1 MAPLPESF
9 PETLDEQQ
17 LAAASNIVRHQM
29 SDDAQHAALAQLLQ
43 KMAEQW
49 RSGKVVKAEQ
59 LLADCPQIS
68 ADQEAA
74 VRVIYE
80 EFCLR
85 EERGETPDTTEFYG
99 RFPQWHDA
107 LAVVLECHHL
117 LRGEP
122 EPPTFPAAGQSL
134 GELRLISELGRG
146 ALGRVF
152 LASQPTLS
160 DRLLAVKVTARTGQE
175 HLSLAR
181 LQHTHIVP
189 LYSIQD
195 FPESNLRA
203 MCMPYLGGS
212 TWSAILQALHSQ
224 PMHRRSGQK
233 IVNHLVQ
240 TRPAGAPELVGVGP
254 ALSFLSRST
263 YVEAVCWIGSCL
275 ADALHYAH
283 QRGLVH
289 LDIKPSNVL
298 LTADGQPMLLDF
310 HVACEIERL
319 EDQTVDRLGGTRGYM
334 SPEQSAA
341 AEAFKRGA
349 PIPRMLDGRSDIYSL
364 GVLLFESLA
373 GELPAGDPG
382 RGRSRLRESHPQVSR
397 GLEDIICKCLAPAA
411 KDRYRD
417 AGQLAADLRLHLAS
431 LPLRGVPN
439 RSLVERIKKWRKRRP
454 YAMPVLFAAAL
465 AAIIIGSVGALNYA
479 QQIQLANTTL
489 AQSQHELDQKE
500 FEAAKD
506 HAQLVLDALTW
517 IPWRTDLKTRAK
529 QQLVATQR
537 AKAVAGLHNLVEKLR
552 FYDYQPLGDHELA
565 RLAAGCGELWES
577 RSALVDGNEFS
588 ANKDKADGH
597 VEQLRQDLLDL
608 AILSARLDLHLTP
621 REKIDQARH
630 KAIERLDEARQTCGD
645 SPVLEIAR
653 RDYDLPEEPKGEV
666 PIDSLPEAKTAW
678 EHYVVGRWLMHHHAL
693 TEARSHFE
701 GAIVEAE
708 VERRQLERAGKK
720 PAMAPGIFWAY
731 FQLARADFELG
742 RFDDALTSAKI
753 CLALEPRAESY
764 YNRAVCYQALGH
776 AEEALS
782 DFREALELDP
792 TLAPA
797 LLARAT
803 LWARMERYSEAKTD
817 LDAAILCGSPRS
829 EVYYQL
835 ALLSLA
841 QLNSATAGDWL
852 RKSLLEDP
860 SNAAAMA
867 LQSKI
872 FAASR

>member
-17 LAAASNIVRHQM
+17 LAAASSVVRHQK
-29 SDDAQHAALAQLLQ
+29 SDEAQHAALAQLLQ
-43 KMAEQW
+43 KMADQW

-59 LLADCPQIS
+59 LLADFPQIS

-122 EPPTFPAAGQSL
+122 EPPRFPAAGQSL
-134 GELRLISELGRG
+134 GELQLISELGRG

-212 TWSAILQALHSQ
+212 TWSAVLQALHTQ

-254 ALSFLSRST
+254 ALSFLGRST

-275 ADALHYAH
+275 ADALNYAH

-310 HVACEIERL
+310 HIACEIERL

-349 PIPRMLDGRSDIYSL
+349 PIPKTLNGRSDIYSL

-373 GELPAGDPG
+373 GELPTGDPVRW
-382 RGRSRLRESHPQVSR
+382 RGRLRQSNPQVSR
-397 GLEDIICKCLAPAA
+397 GLEDIVCKCLAPAA

-439 RSLVERIKKWRKRRP
+439 RSPIERLKKWRRRKP
-454 YAMPVLFAAAL
+454 YAMWILAAAAL
-465 AAIIIGSVGALNYA
+465 AGITIVSVGTLNYG

-489 AQSQHELDQKE
+489 AQSQHELDLND
-500 FEAAKD
+500 FAAAKD

-517 IPWRTDLKTRAK
+517 IPWRTDLKNRAK
-529 QQLVATQR
+529 QQLVAVQR
-537 AKAVAGLHNLVEKLR
+537 AKAVAELHELVEKLR
-552 FYDYQPLGDHELA
+552 FYDYQPLGDRKLAELA
-565 RLAAGCGELWES
+565 PGCRDLWQL
-577 RSALVDGNEFS
+577 RSALLGGETFTATDGKRD
-588 ANKDKADGH
+588 ARA
-597 VEQLRQDLLDL
+597 EQLRQDLLDL
-608 AILSARLDLHLTP
+608 AILSARLDVHLAP
-621 REKIDQARH
+621 QEKIDQARRQ
-630 KAIERLDEARQTCGD
+630 AIERLDEARETCGD
-645 SPVLEIAR
+645 SPVLELAR
-653 RDYDLPEEPKGEV
+653 RDYDLGEQPNGEV
-666 PIDSLPEAKTAW
+666 SIDSLPPAKTAW

-693 TEARSHFE
+693 TDAHSHFE
-701 GAIVEAE
+701 AALN
-708 VERRQLERAGKK
+708 R
-720 PAMAPGIFWAY
+720 APGNFWAY

-764 YNRAVCYQALGH
+764 YNRAVCYEAMGH
-776 AEEALS
+776 TEEALN
-782 DFREALELDP
+782 DFNEALKLDR

-797 LLARAT
+797 LFARGT
-803 LWARMERYSEAKTD
+803 LRARMEHYPEAKTD
-817 LDAAILCGSPRS
+817 LEAALVCGSPAS
-829 EVYYQL
+829 EVCYQM
-835 ALLSLA
+835 ALLNLA
-841 QLNSATAGDWL
+841 QHNSAAANDWL
-852 RKSLLEDP
+852 RKALLEDP
-860 SNAAAMA
+860 SNAAATT
-867 LQSKI
+867 LQSKMS
-872 FAASR
+872 AASR

>member
-9 PETLDEQQ
+9 SETLDEQQ
-17 LAAASNIVRHQM
+17 LAAASIVGRQV
-29 SDDAQHAALAQLLQ
+29 SDDAQHAALAQLLE
-43 KMAEQW
+43 KMADQW
-49 RSGKVVKAEQ
+49 RSGKIVKAEQ
-59 LLADCPQIS
+59 LLADFPQIR

-117 LRGEP
+117 LRSEP
-122 EPPTFPAAGQSL
+122 AAPQFPSAGQSL
-134 GELRLISELGRG
+134 GELELISELGRG

-212 TWSAILQALHSQ
+212 TWSAVLQALHSQ

-254 ALSFLSRST
+254 ALSFLGRST
-263 YVEAVCWIGSCL
+263 YVETVCWIGSCL
-275 ADALHYAH
+275 ADALNYAH

-310 HVACEIERL
+310 HIACEIERL

-341 AEAFKRGA
+341 AEAFKRGT
-349 PIPRMLDGRSDIYSL
+349 PIPKMLDGRSDIYSL

-373 GELPAGDPG
+373 GELPTGDPV
-382 RGRSRLRESHPQVSR
+382 RLRSRLRQSNPQVSR
-397 GLEDIICKCLAPAA
+397 GLEDIVSKCLAPAA

-454 YAMPVLFAAAL
+454 YAMPILFAAAL
-465 AAIIIGSVGALNYA
+465 ATVIIGGVGVLNYG

-489 AQSQHELDQKE
+489 AQSQQELGHGD
-500 FEAAKD
+500 FTAARA
-506 HAQLVLDALTW
+506 HAQLAWDALTW
-517 IPWRTDLKTRAK
+517 IPWRTDLKNRAK
-529 QQLVATQR
+529 QQLVAVQR
-537 AKAVAGLHNLVEKLR
+537 AKAVGELHELVEQLR
-552 FYDYQPLGDHELA
+552 FYDYQPLDDRKLGELA
-565 RLAAGCGELWES
+565 PGCRDLWQL
-577 RSALVDGNEFS
+577 RSVLVAGNELP
-588 ANKDKADGH
+588 ANKGKADPN

-608 AILSARLDLHLTP
+608 AILSARLDVHLAP
-621 REKIDQARH
+621 REKIDQALRQ
-630 KAIERLDEARQTCGD
+630 AIERLDEARQTCGD

-653 RDYDLPEEPKGEV
+653 RDYDFTEQTTGEV
-666 PIDSLPEAKTAW
+666 SIAALPTAKTAW
-678 EHYVVGRWLMHHHAL
+678 EDYVIGRWLMHHHAL
-693 TEARSHFE
+693 ADARSHFE
-701 GAIVEAE
+701 AAVG
-708 VERRQLERAGKK
+708 R
-720 PAMAPGIFWAY
+720 APGDFWAY

-742 RFDDALTSAKI
+742 HFDDALTSAKI
-753 CLALEPRAESY
+753 CLALAPRAESY
-764 YNRAVCYQALGH
+764 YNRAVCYQALGRT
-776 AEEALS
+776 EEALS
-782 DFREALELDP
+782 DFNEALRLAP

-797 LLARAT
+797 WLARGT
-803 LWARMERYSEAKTD
+803 LRSRMERYSEAKTD
-817 LDAAILCGSPRS
+817 LDVALDNGSPRS
-829 EVYYQL
+829 EVYYQM
-835 ALLSLA
+835 ALMNLS
-841 QLNSATAGDWL
+841 QHNSAAAGDWL

-860 SNAAAMA
+860 SNAAAIA
-867 LQSKI
+867 LQSRI
-872 FAASR
+872 SAASR

>member
-17 LAAASNIVRHQM
+17 LAAASSIVRQQM

-43 KMAEQW
+43 KMADQW

-59 LLADCPQIS
+59 LLADIPQIA

-85 EERGETPDTTEFYG
+85 EERGETPDITEFYG
-99 RFPQWHDA
+99 RFPQWHEA

-122 EPPTFPAAGQSL
+122 EPPRFPAAGQSL
-134 GELRLISELGRG
+134 GELQLIGELGRG

-212 TWSAILQALHSQ
+212 TWSAVLQALHSQ
-224 PMHRRSGQK
+224 PMDRRNGQK

-263 YVEAVCWIGSCL
+263 YVEAVSWIGSCL
-275 ADALHYAH
+275 ADALNYAH

-319 EDQTVDRLGGTRGYM
+319 EDQAVDRLGGTRGYM

-341 AEAFKRGA
+341 AEAFKRGT
-349 PIPRMLDGRSDIYSL
+349 PIPKLDGRSDIYSL

-373 GELPAGDPG
+373 GELPASDPG
-382 RGRSRLRESHPQVSR
+382 CWRSRLRESNPQVSR
-397 GLEDIICKCLAPAA
+397 GLEDIVCKCLAPAA

-439 RSLVERIKKWRKRRP
+439 RSPIERIKKWRKRNP
-454 YAMPVLFAAAL
+454 YAMPILVAAAL
-465 AAIIIGSVGALNYA
+465 AAIIIGSVGVLNYG

-489 AQSQHELDQKE
+489 AQSQQELGHRD
-500 FEAAKD
+500 FTSARA
-506 HAQLVLDALTW
+506 HAQLAWDALTW
-517 IPWRTDLKTRAK
+517 IPWRTDLKNRAK
-529 QQLVATQR
+529 QQLVAVQR
-537 AKAVAGLHNLVEKLR
+537 AKAVGELHELVEQLR
-552 FYDYQPLGDHELA
+552 FYDYQPLDDRKLAELA
-565 RLAAGCGELWES
+565 PGCRDLWQL
-577 RSALVDGNEFS
+577 RSALVAGNELTG
-588 ANKDKADGH
+588 NKGNADPS

-608 AILSARLDLHLTP
+608 AILSARLDVHLAST
-621 REKIDQARH
+621 EKLDQARRN
-630 KAIERLDEARQTCGD
+630 AIERLDEARQTCGD

-653 RDYDLPEEPKGEV
+653 RDYDFTGRTNGEV
-666 PIDSLPEAKTAW
+666 SIDALPTAETAW
-678 EHYVVGRWLMHHHAL
+678 EDYVIGRWLMHHHAL
-693 TEARSHFE
+693 ADARSHFE
-701 GAIVEAE
+701 AALD
-708 VERRQLERAGKK
+708 R
-720 PAMAPGIFWAY
+720 APGDFWAY

-742 RFDDALTSAKI
+742 HFDDALTSAKI
-753 CLALEPRAESY
+753 CLALAPRAESY

-776 AEEALS
+776 TEEALS
-782 DFREALELDP
+782 DFGKALDRDP

-797 LLARAT
+797 WLARGT
-803 LWARMERYSEAKTD
+803 LRARMERYSEAIAD
-817 LDAAILCGSPRS
+817 LDVALAKGSPRS
-829 EVYYQL
+829 EVYYQM
-835 ALLSLA
+835 ALMNLA
-841 QLNSATAGDWL
+841 QHNSAAAGDWL

-860 SNAAAMA
+860 SNPSAIA
-867 LQSKI
+867 LQSSI
-872 FAASR
+872 SAASR